1 MADCLRS
8 WLKEEAE
15 GAPILLE
22 CPPTDRENVCA
33 CEKKSADSEVFR
45 AEIPGAVRR
54 MMRQWGLKPYIP
66 PPGEAGRDIPPLSPA
81 ELIERF
87 AADDP
92 DANGGTVPD
101 VIAIAALERRLAEL
115 KEVSDAA

>member
-1 MADCLRS
+1 
-8 WLKEEAE
+8 
-15 GAPILLE
+15 
-22 CPPTDRENVCA
+22 
-33 CEKKSADSEVFR
+33 
-45 AEIPGAVRR
+45 
-54 MMRQWGLKPYIP
+54 MMRQWGLK
-66 PPGEAGRDIPPLSPA
+66 PGEAGRDIPPLSPA

-92 DANGGTVPD
+92 DATGTVPD